1 MHKDHTK
8 LTILLCFI
16 LPVVGSVGFAGE
28 TVGPA
33 KQKQYRGI
41 LDDPRPREEACGGED
56 ARKRDLKKFGD
67 CLEWQIEGEDKW
79 DKARANDV
87 CGDPDGIRQHNN
99 IDQELGRMKLEQVL
113 ACKNKQT
120 ETERRQ
126 RRELEKKCGD
136 FDAFRTDKEKF
147 KKCVLKG
154 QRAWG

>member
-1 MHKDHTK
+1 M
-8 LTILLCFI
+8 LLCFI
-16 LPVVGSVGFAGE
+16 LPVFGSVGFAGE

-41 LDDPRPREEACGGED
+41 LDDSRSREEACGGED

-87 CGDPDGIRQHNN
+87 CGDPDGIRQHNS

-113 ACKNKQT
+113 ACKSEQT
-120 ETERRQ
+120 KTERRR
-126 RRELEKKCGD
+126 RRELEKNAATSTH
-136 FDAFRTDKEKF
+136 FAPI
-147 KKCVLKG
+147 KKSLKSVC
-154 QRAWG
+154 